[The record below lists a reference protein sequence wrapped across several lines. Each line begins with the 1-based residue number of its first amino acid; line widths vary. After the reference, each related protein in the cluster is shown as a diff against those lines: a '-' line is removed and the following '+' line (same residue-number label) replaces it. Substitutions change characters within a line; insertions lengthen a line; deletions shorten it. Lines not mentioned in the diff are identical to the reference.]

1 MKAKLAFYKGKGD
14 FTDRLIRW
22 YTSSE
27 FSHVEVVVGKYWY
40 STSPRDLKLRKK
52 FIMPKFDNQYFVDV
66 EIDEKLFDNWYF
78 VDVEIDE
85 KLFNAVFNKYEGS
98 KYDWLGIFGSVGFL
112 YKTKLRLQNKK
123 KFFCS
128 EFAMTVLGV
137 PYADKYAPGDCYKYV
152 TEGVTK

>member
-27 FSHVEVVVGKYWY
+27 FSHVEVVVGDYWY

-52 FIMPKFDNQYFVDV
+52 FIMPKFDN
-66 EIDEKLFDNWYF
+66 WYF

-85 KLFNAVFNKYEGS
+85 KLFNAVFNKYKGS